1 MKRRVYSNTTRARA
15 ARTIVLLSLSGMP
28 ITAALAQADDA
39 ETLADLKACAALER
53 SNARLACYDGVL
65 GRPTS
70 ALEIEAT
77 AAATP
82 PAAPPPAAPVAP
94 APEAAYPRTIVVVEL
109 RLRTPSSAIF
119 VTDTGE
125 VWAQTGSGRGR
136 YPDVPFEAT
145 LERGSLG
152 STFLVSPIGGPGI
165 RVALRD

>member
-1 MKRRVYSNTTRARA
+1 MKRRVYRNTTRARA
-15 ARTIVLLSLSGMP
+15 APTIGLVGMSLLPM
-28 ITAALAQADDA
+28 TAALAQADDA
-39 ETLADLKACAALER
+39 ETLADLKACAAIER

-70 ALEIEAT
+70 ALENEATT
-77 AAATP
+77 AAAA
-82 PAAPPPAAPVAP
+82 PAAAGAAVAAAAPLP
-94 APEAAYPRTIVVVEL
+94 PAYPRTIVVVEL
-109 RLRTPSSAIF
+109 RLRTPSSAVF

-125 VWAQTGSGRGR
+125 VWDQTGSGRGR

-152 STFLVSPIGGPGI
+152 STFLVSPLGGPSI